1 MSLISAVTSEV
12 AKEIRLIAKDL
23 GENIQTMSEDFEE
36 NVRLF
41 ELTCRHSVIYNL
53 YTPLHPAA
61 VSLIRLMSCVQ
72 VYPDSC
78 QV

>member
-1 MSLISAVTSEV
+1 MSLISAATSEVGRAAEEV

-53 YTPLHPAA
+53 YTTPL
-61 VSLIRLMSCVQ
+61 Q
-72 VYPDSC
+72 
-78 QV
+78 